1 MVGADLRN
9 LVNEAA
15 LQAARRGRDD
25 VTARDFGDAL
35 EKVVLGTER
44 HITISDEERRRT
56 AYHEAGHA
64 LLGMLDPGADS
75 IRKVSIVP
83 RGRAL
88 GVTFQSPD
96 VDRYGYESGYL
107 KSRIV
112 GALGGRA
119 AEDLVLDSITSG
131 AENDLEVVTQ
141 IARQMIGRW
150 GMSDAVGPVSV
161 LPRPGQPDLPG
172 VHGVSSEG
180 TRQLVDA
187 EVRRL
192 IDECYSIALG
202 TLHDNRDRLER
213 LANALL
219 ENETLDGDDAYVAAG
234 FIAPERVLGADG
246 NGTGVP
252 EPDARPATARERGTL
267 RPL

>member
-1 MVGADLRN
+1 
-9 LVNEAA
+9 
-15 LQAARRGRDD
+15 
-25 VTARDFGDAL
+25 
-35 EKVVLGTER
+35 
-44 HITISDEERRRT
+44 
-56 AYHEAGHA
+56 
-64 LLGMLDPGADS
+64 MLDPGADA

-96 VDRYGYESGYL
+96 VDRYGYDPATC
-107 KSRIV
+107 KSKIV

-161 LPRPGQPDLPG
+161 LPPAGAAGSPG

-219 ENETLDGDDAYVAAG
+219 ERETLDGDDAYVAAG
-234 FIAPERVLGADG
+234 FLAPERVLGADG
-246 NGTGVP
+246 NGRGVP
-252 EPDARPATARERGTL
+252 EPDARPATARARGTL